1 MNTIDIT
8 DPRVQKA
15 LEAIDSGEITGLVN
29 LINKYPELVIE
40 RLHNQ
45 EEGYFRDPNLLWF
58 VAGNGSLKN
67 TCVRLNKLLRKA
79 VSP

>member
-40 RLHNQ
+40 RLHNH
-45 EEGYFRDPNLLWF
+45 EESYFKDPYCFGLLP
-58 VAGNGSLKN
+58 VIVHKEY
-67 TCVRLNKLLRKA
+67 LRSFK
-79 VSP
+79 